1 MAAAREARGVTHSDA
16 ASVTNIK
23 VQHIEAIERDD
34 FSPFAAP
41 AYAKGFIRIYA
52 DYLGLDSGPLVK
64 QYTDAHDAHDAPGAP
79 PPRLL
84 KPEEQEAPK
93 PSPPAEKETESP
105 SEPKPG
111 PNFGSFVRI
120 ALPVAG
126 IVVLV
131 IIVTKLFGG
140 KGVADNNSP
149 ADGPSSEAGEPLR
162 IGEPPAPYLDSSEA
176 P

>member
-64 QYTDAHDAHDAPGAP
+64 QYTAAHDAPV

-105 SEPKPG
+105 SQPKPG